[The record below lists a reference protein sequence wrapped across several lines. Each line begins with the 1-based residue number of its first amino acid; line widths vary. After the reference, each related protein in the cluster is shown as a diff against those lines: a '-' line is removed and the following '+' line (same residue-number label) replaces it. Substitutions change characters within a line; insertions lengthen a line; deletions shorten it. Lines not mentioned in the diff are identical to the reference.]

1 MQLRNLIQRRS
12 DAAVW
17 ILTLSLSV
25 GISHAWGQGQ
35 NVVKI
40 GIVTDAMVPW
50 HDSTIGFRDGLR
62 ALGYVEGKNVNF
74 EARAARGHPDRVP
87 EMYRELVSLKPDLL
101 FCVSDTCRPAN
112 GDIPMLFVQVGDPI
126 DHHLVRS
133 IAHPGGNVTG
143 IANLRGD
150 LTAKRLELFK
160 EILPT
165 LHRVLV
171 TFDPRDPEELS
182 SVQSAKSAGA
192 RLDVT
197 ILEQPITDPL
207 EIEPGFGKLHEGGTD
222 GILIV
227 QAGTNLNIPGRSFEV
242 AFTNNIPTMYVSSF
256 WAEIGAL
263 ATYGPDHYRQGRQAA
278 RLAQKILMGI
288 PPSEIPVELA
298 ERIDFII
305 NLKTANRLGIKIR
318 PELQVRADRI
328 IE

>member
-1 MQLRNLIQRRS
+1 MQQRNFLRRPGS
-12 DAAVW
+12 AAVW
-17 ILTLSLSV
+17 SLTLPLLF

-35 NVVKI
+35 KVVRI
-40 GIVTDAMVPW
+40 GILTDAMIPW
-50 HDSTIGFRDGLR
+50 HDSTMGFRDGLKD
-62 ALGYVEGKNVNF
+62 LGYIEGKSIVF
-74 EARAARGHPDRVP
+74 EARAARGEPSRVS
-87 EMYRELVSLKPDLL
+87 EMNRELVSLKPDLL
-101 FCVSDTCRPAN
+101 FCVSDACRPEN
-112 GDIPMLFVQVGDPI
+112 SDIPMLFVQVGDPI

-133 IAHPGGNVTG
+133 IAHPGGNITG

-160 EILPT
+160 EVVPALRRI
-165 LHRVLV
+165 LV
-171 TFDPRDPEELS
+171 TFDPRDPEELA
-182 SVQSAKSAGA
+182 SVQSAKSAGT
-192 RLDVT
+192 RLGVT
-197 ILEQPITDPL
+197 VLEQPITDRF
-207 EIEPGFGKLHEGGTD
+207 EIEPGLAKLHEGGAD

-242 AFTNNIPTMYVSSF
+242 ALANNIPTMYVSSF

-263 ATYGPDHYRQGRQAA
+263 ATYGPNQYTQGRQAA
-278 RLAQKILMGI
+278 RLAQKILMGT

-305 NLKTANRLGIKIR
+305 NLKAANRLGIKIP